1 MAHVVPQ
8 DLKTA
13 LKGKNMDMQLIVTI
27 VTSATAVVFAAL
39 YLKEV
44 WSRSTDTS
52 HRDIYDGLR
61 NAHDCIDREVSR
73 LNQELATLKE
83 QQHRNTNTGCCKDY
97 FSDNYKPAKT
107 TKTTR

>member
-1 MAHVVPQ
+1 
-8 DLKTA
+8 
-13 LKGKNMDMQLIVTI
+13 MDMQLVFTI

-44 WSRSTDTS
+44 WSRSTDSS

-97 FSDNYKPAKT
+97 FSDNYKSAKT